1 MIKVDG
7 IVVLISGRGSNLAAI
22 CKNSLAPQ
30 IKCVISNKADALG
43 INIAKE
49 YNIPTEVINHKP
61 YKDRTEFDQA
71 LAKTIDKYNPKLIV
85 LAGFMRILSP
95 YFVNHYLNRL
105 VNIHPSLLP
114 AFVGINA
121 QEQAI
126 SEKVKVSGVTVHYVT
141 EQLDHGPII
150 AQGVVK
156 VLSNDTSDSLSQRI
170 LEIEHII
177 YPFAISK
184 ILNNQT
190 KIIDQ
195 KYVEV
200 IYDENDCRILGK
212 HQSQIY
218 Y

>member
-1 MIKVDG
+1 MDG

-22 CKNSLAPQ
+22 CKNGLTSQ
-30 IKCVISNKADALG
+30 IKCVISNKAAALG
-43 INIAKE
+43 LNIAKE
-49 YNIPTEVINHKP
+49 YNIPTEVIDHKL
-61 YKDRTEFDQA
+61 YNDRTEFDQA
-71 LAKTIDKYNPKLIV
+71 LASIIDKHNPKLVV

-105 VNIHPSLLP
+105 INIHPSLLP
-114 AFVGINA
+114 SFIGINA

-126 SEKVKVSGVTVHYVT
+126 SEKVKVSGATVHFVT

-156 VLSNDTSDSLSQRI
+156 ILPNDTPDSLSQRI
-170 LEIEHII
+170 LEIEHTI

-184 ILNNQT
+184 ILKNHT

-200 IYDENDCRILGK
+200 IYDENDSSILGK
-212 HQSQIY
+212 YQSQIY

>member
-1 MIKVDG
+1 MDG
-7 IVVLISGRGSNLAAI
+7 IVVLISGRGSNLASI
-22 CKNSLAPQ
+22 CKNGLASQ

-43 INIAKE
+43 LNIAKE
-49 YNIPTEVINHKP
+49 YNIPTEIINHKL
-61 YKDRTEFDQA
+61 YKDRTEFDQM
-71 LAKTIDKYNPKLIV
+71 LAKIIDKYNPKLVV
-85 LAGFMRILSP
+85 LAGFMRILSS
-95 YFVNHYLNRL
+95 YFVNHYSNRL
-105 VNIHPSLLP
+105 INIHPSLLP
-114 AFVGINA
+114 AFIGINA
-121 QEQAI
+121 QEQAVA
-126 SEKVKVSGVTVHYVT
+126 EKVKVSGATVHYVT
-141 EQLDHGPII
+141 EELDHGPII

-156 VLSNDTSDSLSQRI
+156 VLPNDTPDSLSKRI

-200 IYDENDCRILGK
+200 MPNDNDSNILGK
-212 HQSQIY
+212 FLPQIY

>member
-1 MIKVDG
+1 MDG

-200 IYDENDCRILGK
+200 IYDENDRRILGK

>member
-1 MIKVDG
+1 MDG

-22 CKNSLAPQ
+22 CKNNLAPQ

-200 IYDENDCRILGK
+200 IYDENDRRILGK

>member
-1 MIKVDG
+1 MDG

-22 CKNSLAPQ
+22 CKNGLASQ

-43 INIAKE
+43 LNIAKE
-49 YNIPTEVINHKP
+49 YNIPTEIIDHKL

-71 LAKTIDKYNPKLIV
+71 LANIIDKCNPKLVV
-85 LAGFMRILSP
+85 LAGFMRILSS
-95 YFVNHYLNRL
+95 YFVKHYLNRL
-105 VNIHPSLLP
+105 INIHPSLLP
-114 AFVGINA
+114 AFIGINA

-126 SEKVKVSGVTVHYVT
+126 AEKVKASGVTVHFVT

-156 VLSNDTSDSLSQRI
+156 VLSGETPHNLSQRI

-184 ILNNQT
+184 ILNNHT

-200 IYDENDCRILGK
+200 MYDENDTSILGK
-212 HQSQIY
+212 YQSQIY